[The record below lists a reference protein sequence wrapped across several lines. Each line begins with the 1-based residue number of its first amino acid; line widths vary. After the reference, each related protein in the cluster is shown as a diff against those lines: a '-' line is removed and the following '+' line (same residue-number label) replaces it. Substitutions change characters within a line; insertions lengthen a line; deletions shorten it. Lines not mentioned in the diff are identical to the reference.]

1 MIFVKLRILII
12 FNCRLYQSVPA
23 GTNVMLINFFL
34 HRSKDTFNDPHTFN
48 PGKLKSN
55 LNYLNFKMRF
65 ISNHNSIKNYY
76 HKKIY
81 LERFTSE
88 NTETRHPYS
97 YVPFSA
103 GPRNCIGQ
111 K

>member
-1 MIFVKLRILII
+1 MELNGHMI
-12 FNCRLYQSVPA
+12 PA

-55 LNYLNFKMRF
+55 QIWF
-65 ISNHNSIKNYY
+65 ISNQTSIKNYY